1 MKKLP
6 WKGEAIKISPNPV
19 NDTRYVHIND
29 NMEKTE
35 VTVFNMTGLK
45 VKTAHISIRNNSIDV
60 SQLIPGNYVLEALS
74 GQKKYNSQFIKL

>member
-1 MKKLP
+1 M
-6 WKGEAIKISPNPV
+6 

-74 GQKKYNSQFIKL
+74 GQEKYNSQFIKL